1 MDILTVWLDI
11 MKGFSIVTEYYQMPP
26 MARFDEY
33 ERCILGY
40 EDLSVYCV
48 VKTSIKPNDQLE
60 LWSYIKVRFVLVF

>member
-1 MDILTVWLDI
+1 
-11 MKGFSIVTEYYQMPP
+11 MPP

-48 VKTSIKPNDQLE
+48 VKTSVKPNDALE
-60 LWSYIKVRFVLVF
+60 LWGYIKVRFGVRNDFCHEIQLKICLM